1 MRASVLGKRFET
13 RDIVIKNPRNV
24 TKAVGYRRGIST
36 YDAIKN
42 EVRFTCNVS
51 PSNEKCWRLLY
62 WDGKVRG
69 LFEAEGYTY
78 TIDNL
83 FCGTKAEC
91 LAEISRLG
99 LIYDSSSV
107 TDLEEV

>member
-1 MRASVLGKRFET
+1 MRASVLRKRFET

-51 PSNEKCWRLLY
+51 PSNEKCWRLLH
-62 WDGKVRG
+62 WDGKVRD

-99 LIYDSSSV
+99 LIYTPESLPG
-107 TDLEEV
+107 LEV

>member
-1 MRASVLGKRFET
+1 MRAGALEKPFET
-13 RDIVIKNPRNV
+13 IDVVIKNPKNI
-24 TKAVGYRRGIST
+24 TSAVGYRRGIST

-51 PSNEKCWRLLY
+51 PTNEKCWRLVH
-62 WDGKVRG
+62 WDGRVRS
-69 LFEAEGYTY
+69 LFESEGYTY
-78 TIDNL
+78 TIDHL

-107 TDLEEV
+107 TDEEA